1 MIPISS
7 SNYQQGCDPVSSNC
21 VTWQGPDISCINLC
35 KGDTISDV
43 VSKLATEL
51 CDIQTSLDIS
61 GINLSCLEL
70 TAAPT
75 DTNGLFQV
83 IVDQICSLDGRCDT
97 LESAGGS
104 TSTASIE
111 ATLPVCL
118 QYTNLENDLVTTL
131 PIDEY
136 AELVAAR
143 VCEIVAD
150 VTTLQTQVSDHETRI
165 TTLEGNTVTQYT
177 TPQVTP
183 SCVLPSVA
191 TDIDV
196 VIDEL
201 EDQFCTLNSALG
213 GSTEILSVSSNQC
226 ENLSS
231 APQLSSDGIM
241 SSLAGWNTSVTNLAQ
256 SLENMWLTI
265 CDMRSAI
272 KTVQETCCTISCADV
287 IFAVTGSFTGGTIT
301 LDFTGT
307 IIPGVMTECD
317 PTGADVVISDGTN
330 TYNTE
335 VSVLDAI
342 TNNNTATIDISATQL
357 DQYADY
363 TFTITLCVTN
373 GTITCNKEKSITI
386 TNPDT
391 EPAPT
396 VNYYQIQE
404 CTNPTGVITA
414 SYSGGTLTVGQA
426 VKVSHDGGAVC
437 WSVVDLANGNAT
449 TTVLTEFADCAACN
463 A

>member
-21 VTWQGPDISCINLC
+21 VTWQGPNISCINLC

-51 CDIQTSLDIS
+51 CEIQTSLDIS

-70 TAAPT
+70 TTAPT

-83 IVDQICSLDGRCDT
+83 LVNQICSLDGRVDT
-97 LESAGGS
+97 LEGGSGSSGS
-104 TSTASIE
+104 TSTTE
-111 ATLPVCL
+111 GTLPTCL
-118 QYTNLENDLVTTL
+118 QYTNAQNDLVTTL

-143 VCEIVAD
+143 VCTIITD
-150 VTTLQTQVSDHETRI
+150 VTTLQTQIADHETRI
-165 TTLEGNTVTQYT
+165 TTLEGSTVTQYT
-177 TPQVTP
+177 TPQITP
-183 SCVLPSVA
+183 SCVLPAVA
-191 TDIDV
+191 TNIDV
-196 VIDEL
+196 VLDEL
-201 EDQFCTLNSALG
+201 EDQFCTLNTALG

-226 ENLSS
+226 TNLSAAS
-231 APQLSSDGIM
+231 QLSGTGTM
-241 SSLAGWNTSVTNLAQ
+241 SSIAGWNTTVTNLAQ

-272 KTVQETCCTISCADV
+272 ATVQDTCCSLDCSDV
-287 IFAVTGSFTGGTIT
+287 TFEVSGSFSGGTIT

-307 IIPGVMTECD
+307 VIPGSMTECD
-317 PTGADVVISDGTN
+317 AGADVVISDGTN

-335 VSVLDAI
+335 VAVLTALSG
-342 TNNNTATIDISATQL
+342 NNTATIDISSTQL
-357 DQYADY
+357 DDYEDY
-363 TFTITLCVTN
+363 TLTITLCVTN
-373 GTITCNKEKSITI
+373 TTITCNKEKSITI
-386 TNPDT
+386 TNPD
-391 EPAPT
+391 EAPAPT
-396 VNYYQIQE
+396 TNYYSLVL
-404 CTNPTGVITA
+404 CTNPGDPIIA

-426 VKVSHDGGAVC
+426 VKTSVDGGVAC
-437 WSVVDLANGNAT
+437 YTVVDTAAGGAT
-449 TTVLTEFADCAACN
+449 ATVLTTYADCTACN